1 MIQYIRFLMFH
12 SNGKVMKF
20 TWFIGID
27 VSKATL
33 DVALGHRDSPNQLS
47 HQQFPNTTAGFKQ
60 LMVWLKK
67 QKADI
72 NQGFFCMEHTG
83 HYTLALCCF
92 LQEQQLAYT
101 LVSPL
106 HLKKSLG
113 ITRGKNDQVD
123 ARRIA
128 EFACLHQ
135 RKLKPMQLP
144 SACLLKLK
152 NLMAFRDRLTK
163 SKVSLKQ
170 TIADLKDTAALVD
183 NSFIIKESEKQLKLV
198 EAQITH
204 TDKQMEATLQ
214 EDEQIQKHFRLITSV
229 IGIGMITAVAFLIY
243 TQDFTAF
250 DNGRQFAC
258 YSGVA
263 PFEYSSGSSIRGKTK
278 ISPLAN
284 RKMKALLS
292 NCASAAVQ
300 HDPELRAYYQRKVK
314 EGKAKMSALN
324 AVRAKLINRVF
335 ATVDRGTEYVVIK
348 QYKQAA

>member
-1 MIQYIRFLMFH
+1 
-12 SNGKVMKF
+12 MKF
-20 TWFIGID
+20 NWFIGID

-33 DVALGHRDSPNQLS
+33 DVVFCYQDNPNQFT
-47 HQQFPNTTAGFKQ
+47 HQQFANTTAGFKQ
-60 LMVWLKK
+60 LLAWLKK
-67 QKADI
+67 QKVDGI
-72 NQGFFCMEHTG
+72 NSFFCMEHTG
-83 HYTLALCCF
+83 SYTLALCCF
-92 LQEQQLAYT
+92 LQDQGLSYT

-113 ITRGKNDQVD
+113 ITRGKNDRVD

-135 RKLKPMQLP
+135 RTLKSMQLP

-163 SKVSLKQ
+163 TKVSLKQ
-170 TIADLKDTAALVD
+170 TIADLKDTAPLVD
-183 NSFIIKESEKQLKLV
+183 NNFIIKQSEKQLKLV
-198 EAQITH
+198 KERIAQ
-204 TDKQMEATLQ
+204 TDKQMEATLK

-229 IGIGMITAVAFLIY
+229 VGIGMITAVAFLIY

-250 DNGRQFAC
+250 NNGRQFAC
-258 YSGVA
+258 YAGVA
-263 PFEYSSGSSIRGKTK
+263 PFEYSSGSSIKGKTRV
-278 ISPLAN
+278 SPLAN

-300 HDPELRAYYQRKVK
+300 HDPELKQYYQRKVK
-314 EGKAKMSALN
+314 QGKAKMSALN

-335 ATVDRGTEYVVIK
+335 ATVNRGTEYVVIQ
-348 QYKQAA
+348 QYGQAA